1 MTIKKKEFKAN
12 TNDLKWC
19 SNCLSM
25 STRPRITFDER
36 GFCNACRWME
46 KKKTLDWDSREK
58 QLTNLLDKHRSDSG
72 GFDCM
77 VPVSG
82 GKDGSYVA
90 YNLKHKYGMNPLA
103 LTITPALALDLG
115 EENLRAFVASGY
127 NHISVNPAYESMR
140 VLNKQGFIEMGFP
153 YFGWLISIQAAVV
166 KMASQLDIGLIF
178 YGEDGEV
185 EYGGSEATDSTPIY
199 DVNYMKKIYLEGGFE
214 KVLDASNLTES
225 DLYFFRF
232 PNDEAL
238 DKNPIDITHWSYF
251 ENWDPYRNYLVA
263 KKECGLT
270 EAKDNNAGTFTNFS
284 QNDQALYALHAY
296 MMYIKLGFGRAN
308 QDASIEIRRG
318 AMDREQALNL
328 VNLYD
333 GHYPEEF
340 IELYLEYYQM
350 TLQEFTEVIDSWANE
365 DLFKK
370 VDGHWKP
377 KFTIK

>member
-328 VNLYD
+328 VKLYD

>member
-1 MTIKKKEFKAN
+1 MNIKKKEFKAN
-12 TNDLKWC
+12 TDDLKWC

-58 QLTNLLDKHRSDSG
+58 QLINLLDKHRSDSG

-166 KMASQLDIGLIF
+166 KMASQLNIGLIF

-232 PNDEAL
+232 PNNEAL
-238 DKNPIDITHWSYF
+238 HKNPIDITHWSYF

-318 AMDREQALNL
+318 AMDREQAVNL

-370 VDGHWKP
+370 VDGYWKP
-377 KFTIK
+377 KFTVK